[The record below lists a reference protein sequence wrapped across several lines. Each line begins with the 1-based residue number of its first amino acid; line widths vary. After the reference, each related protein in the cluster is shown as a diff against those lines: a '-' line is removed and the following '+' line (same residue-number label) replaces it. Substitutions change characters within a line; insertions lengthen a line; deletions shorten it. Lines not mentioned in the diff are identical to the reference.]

1 MATAVVLSVT
11 EPPPS
16 PPPPTPPPQPPQPP
30 PPPPQRISIEMNEFN
45 LIRRTLRFFGFWQ
58 PEGAWLV
65 ERWGL
70 PVIINL
76 LLLALICIDMYGT
89 VHMWIK
95 NKLDLSQKE
104 LFSFRL
110 MIRLCLWLSHIL
122 TIFYFK
128 TRDIENNMLNLE
140 IREGMADQHKSIFK
154 WIWWMIVFSLLYLV
168 ALCALPVPLYW
179 KLDKLQLYE
188 IFTNTVTNATY
199 ESVQFADPYFILD
212 FPIRIS
218 LTWVMYLLY
227 RTSKLRLMH
236 LYDEFLRWEES
247 AEDAIY
253 RHHIYYC
260 MKIKTSS
267 GAISW
272 LFLSHNIFMI
282 FIIPISVYLYGKN
295 VFSPASMEKLNARD
309 TNAWI
314 ATITFTGYFIA
325 KFVCWAS
332 YLHFAESLKTNEEEF
347 VNRLNKLCPKYI
359 QSELGTENVED
370 TRGKMFA
377 SRTELNKLLSY
388 LKDRKC
394 GLFVCGYRFQIKA
407 SLTAFYITLTLTLLR
422 AYDVNFL

>member
-1 MATAVVLSVT
+1 
-11 EPPPS
+11 
-16 PPPPTPPPQPPQPP
+16 
-30 PPPPQRISIEMNEFN
+30 
-45 LIRRTLRFFGFWQ
+45 
-58 PEGAWLV
+58 
-65 ERWGL
+65 
-70 PVIINL
+70 
-76 LLLALICIDMYGT
+76 
-89 VHMWIK
+89 
-95 NKLDLSQKE
+95 
-104 LFSFRL
+104 
-110 MIRLCLWLSHIL
+110 
-122 TIFYFK
+122 
-128 TRDIENNMLNLE
+128 MLNLE
-140 IREGMADQHKSIFK
+140 LREGMADQHRSIFRY
-154 WIWWMIVFSLLYLV
+154 IWWMIFFSLLYLV
-168 ALCALPVPLYW
+168 TLYVLPVPLYL

-199 ESVQFADPYFILD
+199 ESVQFTDPYFIAD

-227 RTSKLRLMH
+227 RISKLRLMH
-236 LYDEFLRWEES
+236 LYDEFLRWEDS

-260 MKIKTSS
+260 MKIKASS

-282 FIIPISVYLYGKN
+282 FIIPISVYLYGKH
-295 VFSPASMEKLNARD
+295 VFSSASIEKLNRGD
-309 TNAWI
+309 EHAWI

-332 YLHFAESLKTNEEEF
+332 YLHFAESLKSNEEEF
-347 VNRLNKLCPKYI
+347 VNRMNKLCPRNI
-359 QSELGTENVED
+359 QSELEAENLED
-370 TRGKMFA
+370 IRRKVFA